1 MNKATRPMLVLA
13 LASMVIVAGCQK
25 QEEAVDTTV
34 TTATTEAAAVTT
46 ETTAVTETTA
56 TTATTVAA
64 TTGVPECDAYL
75 AAVDKYMACEKVP
88 QAARDAQ
95 KQATDQ
101 MRSGWASWSSLPEDS
116 RKMAQAN
123 AATACATGLSSLK
136 VAASASGCPIE

>member
-1 MNKATRPMLVLA
+1 MSKATRLVLVLA
-13 LASMVIVAGCQK
+13 LASMVIIAGCQK
-25 QEEAVDTTV
+25 QEEAADATA
-34 TTATTEAAAVTT
+34 TTAT
-46 ETTAVTETTA
+46 TETTA

-64 TTGVPECDAYL
+64 AETTGVPECDAYL

-95 KQATDQ
+95 KQARDQ

-123 AATACATGLSSLK
+123 AATACTTALGSLK
-136 VAASASGCPIE
+136 VAASASGCPVE

>member
-1 MNKATRPMLVLA
+1 MSKATRPVLVLA
-13 LASMVIVAGCQK
+13 LASMVIVAGCRK
-25 QEEAVDTTV
+25 QEQAADATAATAATETTV
-34 TTATTEAAAVTT
+34 T
-46 ETTAVTETTA
+46 TETTA

-64 TTGVPECDAYL
+64 AETTGVPECDAYL

-95 KQATDQ
+95 KQARDQ

-123 AATACATGLSSLK
+123 AATACTTALSSLK
-136 VAASASGCPIE
+136 VAASASGCPVE

>member
-1 MNKATRPMLVLA
+1 MNKATRLMLVLA
-13 LASMVIVAGCQK
+13 LASMVIIAGCQK
-25 QEEAVDTTV
+25 HEEAAV
-34 TTATTEAAAVTT
+34 TATT
-46 ETTAVTETTA
+46 ETTATTTTE

-64 TTGVPECDAYL
+64 ADTTGVPACDSYL

-95 KQATDQ
+95 KQARDQ
-101 MRSGWASWSSLPEDS
+101 MRSGWANWSSLPEES

-123 AATACATGLSSLK
+123 AATACTSALSSLK